1 MNGSLTTEP
10 DSFSDEAWSLLLI
23 AEQSAKRW
31 RHQNLD
37 VEHLIQVL
45 FRNKRFQKYTNSL
58 PVNHEEINEILENFI
73 AELPINNQSDLFIGE
88 DLEILLETA
97 DDFRSKWGSNQIEIS
112 HILIAIGR
120 DNRLGEDLFYQAGL
134 PSEIL
139 EAELRRL
146 PAPKSF
152 KQRKRNTTQQQETR
166 AQKNSRSSASTKNTL
181 KDSNPELLSPISKEE
196 IKSKQEPLKLNE
208 TPSALDLYCK
218 DLTAEAE
225 DGKLDPV
232 IGRESEIKAIT

>member
-45 FRNKRFQKYTNSL
+45 FRNKKFHKYTNSL
-58 PVNHEEINEILENFI
+58 PVNHEELNEVLENFI
-73 AELPINNQSDLFIGE
+73 AELPINSQSDLFIGE

-97 DDFRSKWGSNQIEIS
+97 DDFRSRWGSNQIEIS
-112 HILIAIGR
+112 HILVAIGR
-120 DNRLGEDLFYQAGL
+120 DNRLGEDLFYHAGL
-134 PSEIL
+134 PNEIL

-146 PAPKSF
+146 PAPKSLNN
-152 KQRKRNTTQQQETR
+152 KKELQRNNKKLEHKKIQDLLPLPKTL
-166 AQKNSRSSASTKNTL
+166 QKIL
-181 KDSNPELLSPISKEE
+181 
-196 IKSKQEPLKLNE
+196 
-208 TPSALDLYCK
+208 TPSYL
-218 DLTAEAE
+218 
-225 DGKLDPV
+225 V
-232 IGRESEIKAIT
+232 V

>member
-23 AEQSAKRW
+23 AEQSARRW

-37 VEHLIQVL
+37 VAHLIQVL
-45 FRNKRFQKYTNSL
+45 FRNKKFQKYTNPL
-58 PVNHEEINEILENFI
+58 PVNHNEINEILENFI

-97 DDFRSKWGSNQIEIS
+97 DDFRSRWGSNQIEIS

-120 DNRLGEDLFYQAGL
+120 DDRLGEDLFYQAGL

-152 KQRKRNTTQQQETR
+152 KQSKRITTQQKEDR
-166 AQKNSRSSASTKNTL
+166 PQKGSRSSVSTNNTSKKSETELSTPIITEEITSKQQNLNANSISPLSKKEVTL
-181 KDSNPELLSPISKEE
+181 KQDPLNLS
-196 IKSKQEPLKLNE
+196 E
-208 TPSALDLYCK
+208 TPSSLDLYC
-218 DLTAEAE
+218 
-225 DGKLDPV
+225 
-232 IGRESEIKAIT
+232 

>member
-23 AEQSAKRW
+23 AEQSARRW

-45 FRNKRFQKYTNSL
+45 FRNKKFQKYTNSL

-97 DDFRSKWGSNQIEIS
+97 DDFRSRWGSNQIEIS
-112 HILIAIGR
+112 HILTAIGR
-120 DNRLGEDLFYQAGL
+120 DNRLGEDLFYQVGL

-152 KQRKRNTTQQQETR
+152 KQPKRITTQQNEDR
-166 AQKNSRSSASTKNTL
+166 SQKNSRSSVSTKNTSKKSDL
-181 KDSNPELLSPISKEE
+181 EPLTPITKEELTSKEE
-196 IKSKQEPLKLNE
+196 SLNLNT

-225 DGKLDPV
+225 NGKLDPV
-232 IGRESEIKAIT
+232 IG

>member
-1 MNGSLTTEP
+1 MSGSLTTEP

-45 FRNKRFQKYTNSL
+45 FRNKKFQKYTNPL
-58 PVNHEEINEILENFI
+58 PVNPEEINDILDNFL
-73 AELPINNQSDLFIGE
+73 AELPINNQSDLFVGE
-88 DLEILLETA
+88 DLENLLETA
-97 DDFRSKWGSNQIEIS
+97 DEFRSRWGSNQIEIS
-112 HILIAIGR
+112 HLLIAIGR

-146 PAPKSF
+146 PAPQSF
-152 KQRKRNTTQQQETR
+152 KQSTRNTSKQREER
-166 AQKNSRSSASTKNTL
+166 L
-181 KDSNPELLSPISKEE
+181 PKDS
-196 IKSKQEPLKLNE
+196 KSF
-208 TPSALDLYCK
+208 
-218 DLTAEAE
+218 
-225 DGKLDPV
+225 
-232 IGRESEIKAIT
+232 I

>member
-45 FRNKRFQKYTNSL
+45 FRNKKFQKYTNSL

-97 DDFRSKWGSNQIEIS
+97 DDFRSRWGSNQIEIS

-152 KQRKRNTTQQQETR
+152 KQSKRITTQQKEDR
-166 AQKNSRSSASTKNTL
+166 PQKDSRSFISTKNTS
-181 KDSNPELLSPISKEE
+181 KNPSPRA
-196 IKSKQEPLKLNE
+196 
-208 TPSALDLYCK
+208 T
-218 DLTAEAE
+218 
-225 DGKLDPV
+225 
-232 IGRESEIKAIT
+232 

>member
-1 MNGSLTTEP
+1 MSGSLTTEP
-10 DSFSDEAWSLLLI
+10 DSFSDEAWNLLLI
-23 AEQSAKRW
+23 AEQSARRW

-45 FRNKRFQKYTNSL
+45 FRNKKFQKYTNPL
-58 PVNHEEINEILENFI
+58 PVNHEEINDILENFL
-73 AELPINNQSDLFIGE
+73 AELPINNQPDLFIGE
-88 DLEILLETA
+88 DLENLLETA
-97 DDFRSKWGSNQIEIS
+97 DDFRSRWGSNQIEIS

-152 KQRKRNTTQQQETR
+152 TQ
-166 AQKNSRSSASTKNTL
+166 
-181 KDSNPELLSPISKEE
+181 
-196 IKSKQEPLKLNE
+196 
-208 TPSALDLYCK
+208 
-218 DLTAEAE
+218 
-225 DGKLDPV
+225 
-232 IGRESEIKAIT
+232 